1 MDLSRHPGHC
11 KHTHRGQQQQ
21 GLTDQML
28 FKYLHKHFWGF
39 VGQISLGKA
48 EGYYQNIGILASSSQ
63 SHLSWGFVSSQKGLM
78 ELCSGSRQ
86 CRTCC
91 LRGCQWGP
99 EMTDLWI
106 KHLKGDVRASALPGL
121 SSSLAVAFVQTQEA
135 YISHST
141 SSFIHI
147 KQLLSPGSIS
157 LCWMCFFSPSSFRYG
172 WTNCF

>member
-21 GLTDQML
+21 GQRISRLTGLTDQML
-28 FKYLHKHFWGF
+28 FKYLYKHFWCF
-39 VGQISLGKA
+39 VGQIFRGVILLFDTLRRKA
-48 EGYYQNIGILASSSQ
+48 EGYYQNIGILASGSQ

-99 EMTDLWI
+99 ETTDLWI
-106 KHLKGDVRASALPGL
+106 KHLKGDVRASNLPGL
-121 SSSLAVAFVQTQEA
+121 SSSLAVAFVQT
-135 YISHST
+135 H
-141 SSFIHI
+141 
-147 KQLLSPGSIS
+147 
-157 LCWMCFFSPSSFRYG
+157 
-172 WTNCF
+172 